1 MEGQWLHAKV
11 VEIRMNVPLQAG
23 DEVLIHTHDIKVAVK
38 DNQGRWSFHM
48 HDWGSFRVEAL
59 KTYSTFPL
67 HLMKAS
73 EAIEVTKEA

>member
-38 DNQGRWSFHM
+38 DNQGRWSLRLY
-48 HDWGSFRVEAL
+48 DWGSFRVEVL
-59 KTYSTFPL
+59 MTYGTFPML
-67 HLMKAS
+67 LIQSK
-73 EAIEVTKEA
+73 